1 MHHFLPQLDNTADLP
16 ATDNK
21 PLSSGKFNPTDAQQ
35 AAITA
40 LQDIIKIDSVNDHE
54 KQVALY
60 LQKLLNDQG
69 IESKLV
75 EFKDDRANLVAEI
88 RNGDGKTL
96 IISGHLDV
104 VSAGDESAWTHPP
117 FSGHIDEQ
125 GVMWGRG
132 TSDMKSGL
140 MALVFAM
147 IDLNDSKNFTGTIR
161 LLATVGEEVGEYGS
175 KQLTELGYI
184 DDADGLLIAEPCNV
198 GIMYAHKGSLNYKVV
213 SKGTA
218 AHSSSPELGNNA
230 IEHLNV
236 AMSQISDRIAQTTKN
251 FSNDT
256 LGQTFHNITMIKGGI
271 QVNSIPDYAEFE
283 ANARTIPGFD
293 NPAVMAQVQSVIDS
307 LNQQQGFELDVAV
320 TADQPP
326 VQSRPDSELIKAILA
341 TVQDNPALQVDAL
354 LKSMGDVVNQ
364 DLTPIAEQFGLD
376 KIAPM
381 VASGTTDAAQ
391 FTQKNKSLDLA
402 VYGPGMPMLNHK
414 IDERIP
420 LQQYFDFIEAYKAVI
435 SAYLS

>member
-1 MHHFLPQLDNTADLP
+1 
-16 ATDNK
+16 
-21 PLSSGKFNPTDAQQ
+21 
-35 AAITA
+35 
-40 LQDIIKIDSVNDHE
+40 
-54 KQVALY
+54 
-60 LQKLLNDQG
+60 
-69 IESKLV
+69 
-75 EFKDDRANLVAEI
+75 
-88 RNGDGKTL
+88 
-96 IISGHLDV
+96 
-104 VSAGDESAWTHPP
+104 
-117 FSGHIDEQ
+117 
-125 GVMWGRG
+125 MWGRG

-147 IDLNDSKNFTGTIR
+147 IDLNKHKNFNGTIR

-175 KQLTELGYI
+175 KQLTELGYV

-236 AMSQISDRIAQTTKN
+236 AMTQISDRIAQKTKD

-256 LGQTFHNITMIKGGI
+256 LGQTFHNITMVKGGI

-283 ANARTIPGFD
+283 ANARTIPEFD
-293 NPAVMAQVQSVIDS
+293 NQAVMSEVQRVVDR
-307 LNQQQGFELDVAV
+307 LNQQTGFKLDVAV

-326 VQSRPDSELIKAILA
+326 VQSKPDSELIQAILV
-341 TVQDNPALQVDAL
+341 TVENNSNLQVPAL
-354 LKSMGDVVNQ
+354 LKSMGDVLGQ
-364 DLTPIAEQFGLD
+364 DLSPIAKKFGLD
-376 KIAPM
+376 KVAPI

-391 FTQKNKSLDLA
+391 FTQKNKSLALA

-420 LQQYFDFIEAYKAVI
+420 LPQYLDFIDAYKAI
-435 SAYLS
+435 MAAYLD

>member
-1 MHHFLPQLDNTADLP
+1 
-16 ATDNK
+16 
-21 PLSSGKFNPTDAQQ
+21 
-35 AAITA
+35 
-40 LQDIIKIDSVNDHE
+40 
-54 KQVALY
+54 
-60 LQKLLNDQG
+60 
-69 IESKLV
+69 
-75 EFKDDRANLVAEI
+75 
-88 RNGDGKTL
+88 
-96 IISGHLDV
+96 
-104 VSAGDESAWTHPP
+104 
-117 FSGHIDEQ
+117 
-125 GVMWGRG
+125 
-132 TSDMKSGL
+132 
-140 MALVFAM
+140 
-147 IDLNDSKNFTGTIR
+147 
-161 LLATVGEEVGEYGS
+161 
-175 KQLTELGYI
+175 
-184 DDADGLLIAEPCNV
+184 
-198 GIMYAHKGSLNYKVV
+198 MYAHKGSLNYKVV
-213 SKGTA
+213 SKGMA

-283 ANARTIPGFD
+283 ANARTIPEFD
-293 NPAVMAQVQSVIDS
+293 NQAVMAQVQSVIDS

-341 TVQDNPALQVDAL
+341 TVQENPALQVDAL

-391 FTQKNKSLDLA
+391 FTQKNNSLDLA